1 MSNPYMLRLELLK
14 MAQDA
19 LNTEYHTKCDMIR
32 TDWSNQVAVQM
43 SHGGS
48 FPVTPELPP
57 IYTMEQIVEKAKILN
72 DFVSQG

>member
-1 MSNPYMLRLELLK
+1 MSNAYMIRLEMLK

-19 LNTEYHTKCDMIR
+19 LATEYHTKCDIVR
-32 TDWSNQVAVQM
+32 TDWNNQVTLGMESNKIIPQ
-43 SHGGS
+43 
-48 FPVTPELPP
+48 PELPP

>member
-19 LNTEYHTKCDMIR
+19 LNTEYHSKLDLIR
-32 TDWSNQVAVQM
+32 TDWSNQVALAHEGRSSV
-43 SHGGS
+43 
-48 FPVTPELPP
+48 PTTPELPP
-57 IYTMEQIVEKAKILN
+57 IYTMEEIVAKAKVLN